1 MARAAACS
9 ATGTSSLQFV
19 LQLAKGDSAIGDPLE
34 RPVLTKTRLHISS
47 RQESGIGVLAPE
59 GEIDAMTRS
68 ILAAALSEALAAPGT
83 RLILDLSGVT
93 FLDSGGLGTISDQHR
108 AARENGGMLSV
119 YGGDPRRT
127 RVLWLTGMA
136 DWLPVHPDLTTA
148 LAATQ
153 ER

>member
-1 MARAAACS
+1 M
-9 ATGTSSLQFV
+9 
-19 LQLAKGDSAIGDPLE
+19 
-34 RPVLTKTRLHISS
+34 KTRLHISS
-47 RQESGIGVLAPE
+47 RREDGIGVLAPE
-59 GEIDAMTRS
+59 GEIDAVTRS
-68 ILAAALSEALAAPGT
+68 ILAAALNEALAAPGT

-148 LAATQ
+148 LAAVQ
-153 ER
+153 EGFRDKPL